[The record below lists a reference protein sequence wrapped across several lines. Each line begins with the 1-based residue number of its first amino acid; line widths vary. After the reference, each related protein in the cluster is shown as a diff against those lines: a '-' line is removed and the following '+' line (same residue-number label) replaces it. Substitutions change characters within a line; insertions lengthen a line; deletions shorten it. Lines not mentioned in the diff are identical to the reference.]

1 MKVFKGVIV
10 VSLVC
15 FLTACA
21 AGVNFKK
28 MQESDLVL
36 GKASKQQITVLM
48 GKPNFKGKKLFNGI
62 DLEVATY
69 AYAKVGGNAVLPGV
83 TPARS
88 QGLLFKDGILVGKEY
103 TSSFA
108 EDSTLFDTQKAKMIS
123 KGKNKADV
131 VAVMGEPKGQ
141 YVYPVITD
149 KNGYAYVYMFT
160 QTKGFKSKTDLLI
173 VEFDASDVVTDVKL
187 SSVGQL

>member
-1 MKVFKGVIV
+1 MGFFKGAIT

-15 FLTACA
+15 LLTACA

-36 GKASKQQITVLM
+36 GKTTKQQITVSM
-48 GKPNFKGKKLFNGI
+48 GKPNFKGTKTFNGI
-62 DLEVATY
+62 ELDVATY
-69 AYAKVGGNAVLPGV
+69 AYAKVGGSAVLPGV

-108 EDSTLFDTQKAKMIS
+108 EDSTLFDVQKAKLVL
-123 KGKNKADV
+123 KGQKKSEV
-131 VAVMGEPKGQ
+131 VAIIGEPKGQ
-141 YVYPVITD
+141 YIYPIITN
-149 KNGYAYVYMFT
+149 KNGYAYVYLFS
-160 QTKGFKSKTDLLI
+160 QTKGFKSKSDSLV
-173 VEFDASDVVTDVKL
+173 VEFDEKDVVSDVKL